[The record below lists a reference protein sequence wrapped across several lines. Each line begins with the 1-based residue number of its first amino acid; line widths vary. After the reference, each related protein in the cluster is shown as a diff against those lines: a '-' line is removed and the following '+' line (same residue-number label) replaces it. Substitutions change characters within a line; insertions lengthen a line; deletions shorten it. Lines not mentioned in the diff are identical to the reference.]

1 MVTECTSK
9 KLPFQRLGRRR
20 VEADFDGGFIS
31 TNGGAML
38 LREVELLRRIIS
50 RLAACFVDRR
60 DPELIEFSAQELVA
74 QRVMGLALGF
84 EDVEDHGQ
92 LRHDPMLALACGRE
106 DLVGAL
112 RRSRSD
118 RGTPLASPA
127 TLHRLEHCA
136 DGTKKTR
143 RHYAF
148 SYDDDAICRLM
159 VELFMETFDEA
170 PDELVL
176 DLDATDDRIH
186 GTQEG
191 RFFHGFYGHYCY
203 LPLYIFCGDAPLC
216 ARLRRS
222 NIDAASGCLEE
233 LEIIVEQLRERW
245 PEVRITVR
253 ADSGFARDEIFTW
266 CEEAGLEYVI
276 GLARNDRLQ
285 AMVEPHF
292 EALRHVD
299 DKRSYHELRY
309 RTQDS
314 WSRERRVVAKTEI
327 LGTKKNPRFVVTT
340 LTPEEA
346 DAATVY
352 RELYCARGDME
363 NRIKEQQLDL
373 FADRTSTNLMR
384 SNQLRLYFS
393 TFAYILIAELRRL
406 GLVGTDLARAYAG
419 TVRRRLL
426 TVGARVYISVRRV
439 LCRLSSS
446 FVGAAS
452 LRAAHARLRG
462 PPC

>member
-1 MVTECTSK
+1 
-9 KLPFQRLGRRR
+9 
-20 VEADFDGGFIS
+20 
-31 TNGGAML
+31 
-38 LREVELLRRIIS
+38 
-50 RLAACFVDRR
+50 
-60 DPELIEFSAQELVA
+60 
-74 QRVMGLALGF
+74 
-84 EDVEDHGQ
+84 
-92 LRHDPMLALACGRE
+92 MLAMRAYEMMVIC
-106 DLVGAL
+106 
-112 RRSRSD
+112 
-118 RGTPLASPA
+118 
-127 TLHRLEHCA
+127 
-136 DGTKKTR
+136 DG
-143 RHYAF
+143 
-148 SYDDDAICRLM
+148 
-159 VELFMETFDEA
+159 
-170 PDELVL
+170 
-176 DLDATDDRIH
+176 DLDESAVAGVINQTTAQI
-186 GTQEG
+186 E
-191 RFFHGFYGHYCY
+191 
-203 LPLYIFCGDAPLC
+203 
-216 ARLRRS
+216 
-222 NIDAASGCLEE
+222 SG
-233 LEIIVEQLRERW
+233 
-245 PEVRITVR
+245 
-253 ADSGFARDEIFTW
+253 G
-266 CEEAGLEYVI
+266 G
-276 GLARNDRLQ
+276 
-285 AMVEPHF
+285 
-292 EALRHVD
+292 
-299 DKRSYHELRY
+299 
-309 RTQDS
+309 
-314 WSRERRVVAKTEI
+314 VVAKTEI